1 MTEFNDTVDAGPTDS
16 GQAVS
21 VDSGV
26 VDTPSY
32 EYVDTS
38 AFADKYVKVKVDGQD
53 LDVPFTEALSG
64 YQRQAD
70 YTRKTQELATQRSQL
85 EFATTLQQALEADP
99 QNTLQILS
107 RHYGVATANQMVQD
121 AQGQGAVD
129 NQIPEFDDPLE
140 RRVWEMD
147 QRFQALE
154 QERAS
159 DQLRKEISR
168 LQSTYEDFNPQ
179 EVVQTAIRMGTSDLE
194 GVYKQV
200 AFDRVVAKLNA
211 QSEAQRI
218 QQQQTGQ
225 IVDSKRNA
233 GFVSGGS
240 SANGPSDSPVG
251 RITSVADAWAAAK
264 MQIGMS

>member
-1 MTEFNDTVDAGPTDS
+1 MTDFNDTVDAGPVDD
-16 GQAVS
+16 GQAVA
-21 VDSGV
+21 VDSGGV
-26 VDTPSY
+26 ETPTY
-32 EYVDTS
+32 EYVNPEE
-38 AFADKYVKVKVDGQD
+38 FADKYVKVKVDGEE
-53 LDVPFTEALSG
+53 LDVPFAEALSG

-70 YTRKTQELATQRSQL
+70 YTRKTQELSAQRSQL

-107 RHYGVATANQMVQD
+107 RHYGVAAATQMVQD
-121 AQGQGAVD
+121 AQNGVKVD

-147 QRFQALE
+147 QRLQALD

-159 DQLRKEISR
+159 EGLQREISR
-168 LQSTYEDFNPQ
+168 LQSTYEDFNSQ
-179 EVVQTAIRMGTSDLE
+179 EVVQAAIRMGTTNLE
-194 GVYKQV
+194 GVYKQI

-211 QSEAQRI
+211 QTEAQKV
-218 QQQQTGQ
+218 QQQQTDQ

-233 GFVSGGS
+233 GFVSGGA
-240 SANGPSDSPVG
+240 SANGPTDSPAG

-264 MQIGMS
+264 MQIGI